1 MINQSWQAKSYAD
14 HASFVS
20 ELGSP
25 VVSLLD
31 PSPGEHILDL
41 GCGDGTLAAQ
51 IRRAG
56 ARVLGVDSSQSMV
69 DAARKKGL
77 DTNLMNGEKLSFTNV
92 FDAVFTNAALHWM
105 PNYPAVIQGVYRA
118 LKAEGRF
125 VGEFGGQ
132 GNIQCLIDAMKA
144 TYVEHPDLGVFS
156 TPWFFPSERLYAQA
170 LEDGG
175 FRVDSI
181 NLIPRPTPLKA
192 GVRAWLTIF
201 ADYIIRHLNDDQ
213 TKIFLDAVE
222 EKVRSTLFDEKKGW
236 TADYV
241 RLRFS
246 AQKIS

>member
-1 MINQSWQAKSYAD
+1 MINQSWQAQNYAD

-25 VVSLLD
+25 TVSILA

-51 IRRAG
+51 IQRTG
-56 ARVLGVDSSQSMV
+56 ARVLGVDTSQSMV
-69 DAARKKGL
+69 EAARKKGVE
-77 DTNLMNGEKLSFTNV
+77 TNVMNGQQLTFTHE

-118 LKAEGRF
+118 LKTQGRF
-125 VGEFGGQ
+125 VGEFGGR

-144 TYVEHPDLGVFS
+144 TYTEHPDLGEFS
-156 TPWFFPSERLYAQA
+156 VPWFFPSEHLYAQA

-181 NLIPRPTPLKA
+181 DLIPRPTPLKA
-192 GVRAWLTIF
+192 GVRTWLTIF
-201 ADYIIRHLNDDQ
+201 ADYIIQHLNDDQ
-213 TKIFLDAVE
+213 TKLFLDAVE
-222 EKVRSTLFDEKKGW
+222 EKVRPTLFDEKKGW

-246 AQKIS
+246 AHKIS